1 MRNKKNDSDTG
12 RNVKY
17 METKNYNGKHR
28 IVKNTI
34 FAVFCILFAAIY
46 EAFSHQ
52 VYSLFMIGAFLF
64 SVLLGIVPDL
74 IRKKMGHTGNEIAL
88 ALQQCGIYTLT
99 VGSIFR
105 GILDIYGTTNR
116 SGAVYWVAGG
126 VLFAVGILM
135 ERMGKHISR

>member
-1 MRNKKNDSDTG
+1 
-12 RNVKY
+12 

-34 FAVFCILFAAIY
+34 SAVFCILFAAIY

-116 SGAVYWVAGG
+116 AGAVYWVAGG
-126 VLFAVGILM
+126 GLFAVGILM

>member
-64 SVLLGIVPDL
+64 PVLLGIVPDL

-116 SGAVYWVAGG
+116 AGEVYWVAGG

>member
-64 SVLLGIVPDL
+64 QVLLGIVPDL

-116 SGAVYWVAGG
+116 AGAVYWVAGG

>member
-116 SGAVYWVAGG
+116 AGAVYWVAGG
-126 VLFAVGILM
+126 GLFAVGILM